1 MIIVVNDANILI
13 DVIKLDLVNEFFAL
27 PFKFHTTQLI
37 IDEELYDEQL
47 EQLQPHIDEGELEV
61 RSFTAH
67 EMTKIA
73 TINQEKPQLSNKD
86 CSAFFCADDL
96 DAVLLTSDNNLRRF
110 AQQKNVEVHGHLW
123 LFDQLVD
130 CGCIQARQAA
140 SKLDEL
146 DIINPRLKLPIDEC
160 DKRKRKWI
168 TRRR

>member
-1 MIIVVNDANILI
+1 M
-13 DVIKLDLVNEFFAL
+13 F
-27 PFKFHTTQLI
+27 
-37 IDEELYDEQL
+37 
-47 EQLQPHIDEGELEV
+47 G
-61 RSFTAH
+61 
-67 EMTKIA
+67 
-73 TINQEKPQLSNKD
+73 
-86 CSAFFCADDL
+86 FFCADDL

-168 TRRR
+168 TRRK

>member
-96 DAVLLTSDNNLRRF
+96 DAVLPVSYTHLT
-110 AQQKNVEVHGHLW
+110 
-123 LFDQLVD
+123 
-130 CGCIQARQAA
+130 
-140 SKLDEL
+140 
-146 DIINPRLKLPIDEC
+146 LPTIYSV
-160 DKRKRKWI
+160 
-168 TRRR
+168 